1 MPELNKASHGRREDR
16 RHLIY
21 YLKVENRD
29 TNELIGRIVDIT
41 SKGLLLI
48 SRDRIEPQ
56 LEIPVRIELGDEL
69 FEQVHG
75 HLELNIRC
83 RWSKEDINPDYF
95 VNGFEFIDQT
105 REKEAI
111 IRSLIEAIGFRE

>member
-1 MPELNKASHGRREDR
+1 M
-16 RHLIY
+16 
-21 YLKVENRD
+21 ENRY
-29 TNELIGRIVDIT
+29 TNELIGRVVDIT

-48 SRDRIEPQ
+48 SREKITNQ

-69 FEQVHG
+69 FQEING

-95 VNGFEFIDQT
+95 VNGFEFINQT
-105 REKEAI
+105 PEQENI
-111 IRSLIEAIGFRE
+111 INNLIEAIGFRE

>member
-1 MPELNKASHGRREDR
+1 MSEINSANHGRREDR

-21 YLKVENRD
+21 YLKVENRY
-29 TNELIGRIVDIT
+29 TNELIGRVVDIT
-41 SKGLLLI
+41 GKGLLLI
-48 SRDRIEPQ
+48 SREKITNQ

-69 FEQVHG
+69 FQEING

-95 VNGFEFIDQT
+95 VNGFEFINQT
-105 REKEAI
+105 PEQENI
-111 IRSLIEAIGFRE
+111 INNLIEAIGFRE